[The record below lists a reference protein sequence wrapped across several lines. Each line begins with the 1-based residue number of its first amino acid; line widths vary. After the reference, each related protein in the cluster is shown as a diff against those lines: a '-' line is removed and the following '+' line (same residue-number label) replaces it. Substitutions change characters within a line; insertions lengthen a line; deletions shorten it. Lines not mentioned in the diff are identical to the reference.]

1 MKEMIASQKSII
13 GVLFFLFLP
22 LFTWVSVD
30 NSFFLGADFL
40 EGETSIIPREGD
52 DFFIPDYTA
61 LPGQVGEVAVSV
73 NTAVESVVGFEMEI
87 EYDEEKFSFEGFST
101 ENTAL
106 HNKNFFIQENTNV
119 PGVITIVGATGG
131 AGTVFDKGDR
141 VLFLT
146 FRAGNESTQA
156 DISLV
161 KLETMKIIDS
171 EMEKTE
177 YTTATGKIFITAGDG
192 ETHDPYPQIQKVEP
206 YRVAKGITKTLTLFG
221 KNLPLDFSVY
231 ARTQELSVVSV
242 NEERTQAVLSL
253 PQEMLNGNYTL
264 EMRWGDS
271 SDKQVL
277 TLSDGFIVEEAED
290 NQLRILSQKNYS
302 SPKKIPNDGATPTDL
317 FVYIDDSEGLADL
330 EKVTADLRV
339 VGGDAGVSF
348 QKHAI
353 ENGMQIWVLKNITVP
368 ETVST
373 QTTPYKIPIVA
384 QNKSEIHAEGTV
396 SLWVSQD
403 ITSSIPPVIKS
414 FTVSPEIVIPGDS
427 ENPLLIS
434 AEIKDEDGG
443 EDITTVAVDLS
454 SVQMNTLFLTAR
466 NQGQQT
472 SKTRFFETLD
482 TIVIPDSVNDGEYN
496 ITLTVIDEQGEEAK
510 STTSFEVRRNSSRGP
525 DMSNSDT
532 YVTPATD
539 LIRDGKFSFQIHTK
553 VSDPTG
559 ADNIQSVSA
568 NLSSLGLPPITL
580 TGGNREGRAQWFSSE
595 SLVLPSTA
603 PIGKRVI
610 ELTATDK
617 EGNRSYQDI
626 AVTVGVKSYEGR
638 PPRVISDQSYITPPE
653 SLNDGE
659 TTFSA
664 YVLVDD
670 LDEDVSHVILK
681 LGNTA
686 LFAGQ
691 TLPQGTS
698 SKDSNGQEKCVST
711 RTLLCMQPIMKE
723 STGQWYYISDL
734 VISKT
739 TLPKDVP
746 YQLEVLAVDQ
756 SGKTGEG
763 YINVPVKTKTTLL
776 TDRENTISVVQPI
789 SSQKVQIMFQN
800 PLDPSGVSKDL
811 FKISS
816 AEDKNDFLGITHF
829 SISPDGKVITLNTE
843 GQKNQAYA
851 VRVDTS
857 ALGIE
862 TVSVSDEVF
871 VFQGYTVPEKKPSFK
886 VVEIKSTAPNT
897 FTLRFSHPLN
907 AQSIFNTG
915 NIEILKK
922 GSKDSLTVHALD
934 LYDSHTLSITTDEQ
948 IPGAEYNVF
957 YQNILSVYGDTIDKK
972 KSTSVKAYKS
982 PLGTAFATL
991 HGTADFNADGKV
1003 DFKDFTLFSAVYGKT
1018 YEQAEVGDINGD
1030 NTIDFSDFTL
1040 FSSQYGEILDATGGE
1055 GSKTESVF
1063 HGSAPSGTTHTNSG
1077 SSQNQAQKITPT
1089 PLVYSAKPTPIKT
1102 PLPQNNATSP
1112 TPKPATTVVKGTGA
1126 NSSIF
1131 EATIAPSP
1139 SSTPSSTPIP
1149 SSTPTQTPTPTP
1161 TPSPSATPSPSISPA
1176 PSGSPT
1182 VSPSPSPSSSATSEC
1197 GGGDPLACLLG
1208 G

>member
-1 MKEMIASQKSII
+1 MKEILSSKKNIL
-13 GVLFFLFLP
+13 GVTFFLILP
-22 LFTWVSVD
+22 LLTFIGFE
-30 NSFFLGADFL
+30 NKLFLRADFL
-40 EGETSIIPREGD
+40 EGETSVIPRESD

-73 NTAVESVVGFEMEI
+73 NTSVDSVVGFEMEI

-106 HNKNFFIQENTNV
+106 HNQNFFIQENTNV

-131 AGTVFDKGDR
+131 SGTFFSKGDR

-146 FRAGNESTQA
+146 FRAGNESTEA

-161 KLETMKIIDS
+161 KLEAMKIIDS
-171 EMEKTE
+171 EMEKSE
-177 YTTATGKIFITAGDG
+177 YTTATGKIFITAGEG
-192 ETHDPYPQIQKVEP
+192 ESQDPYPQIQKVEP
-206 YRVAKGITKTLTLFG
+206 YRVVKNVTQKLTLFG
-221 KNLPLDFSVY
+221 KNLPLDFSAY
-231 ARTQELSVVSV
+231 AGSQELSVLSV
-242 NEERTQAVLSL
+242 NEDRSQAVLSL
-253 PQEMLNGNYTL
+253 PKEILNGNYTV
-264 EMRWGDS
+264 EIRWGES
-271 SDKQVL
+271 SDKQIL
-277 TLSDGFIVEEAED
+277 TLSDGFIVEEAD
-290 NQLRILSQKNYS
+290 SNQLRVLSPKNYS
-302 SPKKIPNDGATPTDL
+302 SPKKIPNNGTTTTDL
-317 FVYIDDSEGLADL
+317 FVYIDDTEGIADL

-339 VGGDAGVSF
+339 IGGDAGVGF

-353 ENGMQIWVLKNITVP
+353 ENGMQIWVLKNVTVP

-373 QTTPYKIPIVA
+373 QTTPYKIPVVA
-384 QNKSEIHAEGTV
+384 QNKSDIHAEGTV

-414 FTVSPEIVIPGDS
+414 FTVSPDIIIPGDRD
-427 ENPLLIS
+427 NPLLIS
-434 AEIKDEDGG
+434 AEVKDEDGG

-454 SVQMNTLFLTAR
+454 SVQMNTIFLTAR

-472 SKTRFFETLD
+472 SKTRFFESLD
-482 TIVIPDSVNDGEYN
+482 TIVIPDSVSDGEY
-496 ITLTVIDEQGEEAK
+496 TVALTVIDEQGEEAK
-510 STTSFEVRRNSSRGP
+510 SSTTFEVRRNSSRGP

-568 NLSSLGLPPITL
+568 NLSSLGLPPVSL

-595 SLVLPSTA
+595 SLILPSTA

-638 PPRVISDQSYITPPE
+638 PPSIVSDQNYITPPE

-670 LDEDVSHVILK
+670 LDEDISHVILK

-686 LFAGQ
+686 LFAGKN
-691 TLPQGTS
+691 LPQGTS
-698 SKDSNGQEKCVST
+698 SKDTNGQEKCVST

-739 TLPKDVP
+739 TLPKDTP

-756 SGKTGEG
+756 SGKTGKG
-763 YINVPVKTKTTLL
+763 YVNVPVKTKTTLL

-789 SSQKVQIMFQN
+789 SSRKVQILFQN
-800 PLDPSGVSKDL
+800 PLDPSVVSKDL

-816 AEDKNDFLGITHF
+816 AEDKNDFLGITDF
-829 SISPDGKVITLNTE
+829 SISPDGKVITLSTE
-843 GQKNQAYA
+843 VQQNKAYS
-851 VRVDTS
+851 VRIDSS

-862 TVSVSDEVF
+862 TVSVTDDVF
-871 VFQGYTVPEKKPSFK
+871 VFQGYIIPEKKIAFK
-886 VVEIKSTAPNT
+886 VIEIKSTSPNT
-897 FTLRFSHPLN
+897 FTLRFTHPIN

-922 GSKDSLTVHALD
+922 GSKDSLKVYSLD

-948 IPGAEYNVF
+948 IPGSEYNIF
-957 YQNILSVYGDTIDKK
+957 YKNILSAYGDIIDKK
-972 KSTSVKAYKS
+972 KSTSVKAYKA

-991 HGTADFNADGKV
+991 HGTADFNADGIV
-1003 DFKDFTLFSAVYGKT
+1003 DFKDFTLFAAVYGKT
-1018 YEQAEVGDINGD
+1018 YKQAEMGDINGD

-1040 FSSQYGEILDATGGE
+1040 FSSQYGEILDASSGQ

-1063 HGSAPSGTTHTNSG
+1063 HGSAPSGSTNTNVG
-1077 SSQNQAQKITPT
+1077 ASQYQTQNITPT
-1089 PLVYSAKPTPIKT
+1089 PLVYSAKPTPKKT
-1102 PLPQNNATSP
+1102 PVPQVNISAPTS
-1112 TPKPATTVVKGTGA
+1112 TPTVVKGSGGNTSVFD
-1126 NSSIF
+1126 SSIDDSL
-1131 EATIAPSP
+1131 PSG
-1139 SSTPSSTPIP
+1139 
-1149 SSTPTQTPTPTP
+1149 TPTPTP
-1161 TPSPSATPSPSISPA
+1161 TPSISPSPTSTLMPTPTPTPS
-1176 PSGSPT
+1176 
-1182 VSPSPSPSSSATSEC
+1182 VSPSSTPTPSPSSSSTACS
-1197 GGGDPLACLLG
+1197 DPLACLLTE
-1208 G
+1208 